1 MQPNLYVQITE
12 QQERRLMKPMSSSA
26 IDVLRQLFL
35 RGPVWDGNLV
45 SKAGRTELVDSG
57 YAAQS
62 DGWQWLT
69 DRGVAV
75 TAGRERAKNDEWR
88 KKAGCQ

>member
-1 MQPNLYVQITE
+1 
-12 QQERRLMKPMSSSA
+12 MKPMSSSA

-69 DRGVAV
+69 DSGVELAV